1 MPTLLDG
8 AAPGSISELLGDK
21 AFDGSPVRSLL
32 ASLGIIATIPPKRN
46 LLYKPFYDETSY
58 KARHGVENGFADV
71 KQFRGIATR
80 YDKLGVM
87 YEARV
92 QLVEFFL
99 GTKATRRKA
108 SKYERAAELGDGNQL
123 QMVFGG
129 IISV

>member
-21 AFDGSPVRSLL
+21 AFDGGPVRSLL

-71 KQFRGIATR
+71 KQFRGVATR
-80 YDKLGVM
+80 YDKLVAM

-92 QLVEFFL
+92 QLVEFFI
-99 GTKATRRKA
+99 GTKTTKRKP
-108 SKYERAAELGDGNQL
+108 SSYQRVAELVPNGQL
-123 QMVFGG
+123 QFVFL
-129 IISV
+129 